1 MTVRPSGAVQSE
13 VLSKEGGRGLDQH
26 QQKQTEH
33 SSQTKRRGERLKQI
47 WELGVM
53 VRAKAGEL
61 QVWGQYGLHG
71 KTLSQGNN
79 KETGTT
85 HSIGKEAKVASPKAA
100 RRHVDFQPHCVV

>member
-79 KETGTT
+79 KRNRHHTLHRE
-85 HSIGKEAKVASPKAA
+85 
-100 RRHVDFQPHCVV
+100 RRQGCQSKSCA